1 MFQLPPKH
9 GFFYSLSGTRNRTAF
24 FAVIKSIL
32 FDEFGRSKH
41 LPYINDSSP
50 IKQLL
55 AIGRDVEAPSPTI
68 SVFLTTPY
76 LLILD
81 YLHSFSAAISIHRMI
96 DFYC

>member
-1 MFQLPPKH
+1 M
-9 GFFYSLSGTRNRTAF
+9 
-24 FAVIKSIL
+24 
-32 FDEFGRSKH
+32 SKP

-81 YLHSFSAAISIHRMI
+81 YLHSFSAAIFIHRMI